1 MVMTNELP
9 ATLYKYYEV
18 KEFLPKVLSGEALK
32 FSCPMDF
39 NDPFE
44 SRSCFQI
51 DNSKE
56 GKRYIHEKVKQRF
69 SNPSQRI
76 AKARQIERRFNA
88 PQSLDDDAIIR
99 LVGVCCFSE
108 MKDSILMW
116 SHYANEHKGVCI
128 GFDTRKSLFR
138 LAWQVKYQEEFPIV
152 RRPTDSDE
160 ILLAKTL
167 LTKADCWSYE
177 KEWRIIKRTQTEF
190 ERDYRLRKRYSSNEN
205 LSEEDIQLLVDEK
218 GPGFYSFPKEAI
230 TEIYLGARIEKN
242 QREKVIQGVR
252 DANLNIP
259 IYEAQRNPKKYCLE
273 FKLIKSA

>member
-1 MVMTNELP
+1 MADRTLMKNERPL
-9 ATLYKYYEV
+9 TLYKYYEV

-32 FSCPMDF
+32 FSCPFDF

-56 GKRYIHEKVKQRF
+56 GKRYIREKVNQRL
-69 SNPSQRI
+69 SNPSQKI
-76 AKARQIERRFNA
+76 AKARQIERRFSA
-88 PQSLDDDAIIR
+88 PQPLDADAIIR
-99 LVGVCCFSE
+99 RVGVCCFSE
-108 MKDSILMW
+108 VKDNILMW
-116 SHYANEHKGVCI
+116 SHYANEHKGICI

-138 LAWQVKYQEEFPIV
+138 FAWQVKYQEEFPIV

-160 ILLAKTL
+160 ILLDKTL

-177 KEWRIIKRTQTEF
+177 REWRIIRRTVTEL
-190 ERDYRLRKRYSSNEN
+190 EKSNRLQNRNF
-205 LSEEDIQLLVDEK
+205 SEEEIQLLVNEK
-218 GPGFYSFPKEAI
+218 GPGYYSFPKEAI
-230 TEIYLGARIEKN
+230 TEIYLGARIEKEH
-242 QREKVIQGVR
+242 REKVIQGVK
-252 DANLNIP
+252 DANLSIP